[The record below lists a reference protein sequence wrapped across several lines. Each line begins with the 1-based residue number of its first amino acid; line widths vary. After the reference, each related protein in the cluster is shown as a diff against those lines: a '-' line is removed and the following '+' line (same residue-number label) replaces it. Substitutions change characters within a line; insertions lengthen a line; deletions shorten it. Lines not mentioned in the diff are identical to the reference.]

1 MTEKK
6 SNEWNEFI
14 KSVNPLKKNKIKSIN
29 QLKTE
34 KINKTFYDLTCEQ
47 INLENIE
54 IPDEKFESQKKT
66 DQNFIRKIKRGK
78 KKIENT
84 LDLHG
89 LRVYEA
95 KKQVFQFIKFN
106 FEKKKRLLL
115 IITGKGKR
123 LGVEHG
129 WRGEGVLKEL
139 VPQWLCSILISKFVL
154 WYVNA
159 PNELGGYGAY
169 IVYLKKLK
177 E

>member
-6 SNEWNEFI
+6 NDEWNEFL
-14 KSVNPLKKNKIKSIN
+14 KSVNPLKKNKIKYIYH
-29 QLKTE
+29 LK
-34 KINKTFYDLTCEQ
+34 NKESVDPLHQQSSEQ
-47 INLENIE
+47 ISLENIE
-54 IPDEKFESQKKT
+54 IPDENFELQKNN
-66 DQNFIRKIKRGK
+66 DINLIRKIKKGK
-78 KKIENT
+78 KKIEGT

-95 KKQVFQFIKFN
+95 KIKVFKFIKFN

-129 WRGEGVLKEL
+129 WRGQGILKEL
-139 VPQWLCSILISKFVL
+139 VPQWIGSILISKFVL
-154 WYVNA
+154 WYINA
-159 PNELGGYGAY
+159 PNDLGGHGAY

>member
-6 SNEWNEFI
+6 NDEWNEFI
-14 KSVNPLKKNKIKSIN
+14 KSVNPINKSIIKPT
-29 QLKTE
+29 QKVKTE
-34 KINKTFYDLTCEQ
+34 KNSELTSKKILEK

-54 IPDEKFESQKKT
+54 IPDEKFEYQKNT
-66 DQNFIRKIKRGK
+66 DQHLIRKVKRRQ
-78 KKIENT
+78 KKIEGT

-89 LRVYEA
+89 LKVYEA
-95 KKQVFQFIKFN
+95 KIKVFQFIRLN
-106 FEKKKRLLL
+106 FEKRNRLLL

>member
-6 SNEWNEFI
+6 SDEWNEFI

-29 QLKTE
+29 QQKT
-34 KINKTFYDLTCEQ
+34 KKNYKTTHDLSVEQ
-47 INLENIE
+47 VSLENIE
-54 IPDEKFESQKKT
+54 IPDEKFESRQNT
-66 DQNFIRKIKRGK
+66 DQSFIRKIKRGK

-95 KKQVFQFIKFN
+95 KKKVFQFIKFN
-106 FEKKKRLLL
+106 FDKRNRLLL

-129 WRGEGVLKEL
+129 WRGDGVLKEL
-139 VPQWLCSILISKFVL
+139 VPKWLCSILISKFVL
-154 WYVNA
+154 WYVHA

-169 IVYLKKLK
+169 IVYLKKFK